1 MNRLAEKFIDIYRRS
16 TFIRYCVV
24 GGISW
29 VTDAVTLIA
38 VNRLTPQLLTDDVT
52 RLAVATYAGGIVG
65 FVVNYILTLIMAFN
79 SGVDKRTGKKFSAFL
94 IILAVSIVGW
104 VMKEWLMNLGVNI
117 LLLGDEW
124 LVNIPVSAI
133 VLAWNYLGRK
143 LFVFR
148 TGKHDIEKE

>member
-79 SGVDKRTGKKFSAFL
+79 SGEDKRTGKKFSAFL

-117 LLLGDEW
+117 LLSRRRMACKHSGLCD
-124 LVNIPVSAI
+124 SARMELSGQKA
-133 VLAWNYLGRK
+133 VCFPHRQTRY
-143 LFVFR
+143 
-148 TGKHDIEKE
+148 

>member
-1 MNRLAEKFIDIYRRS
+1 M
-16 TFIRYCVV
+16 
-24 GGISW
+24 
-29 VTDAVTLIA
+29 
-38 VNRLTPQLLTDDVT
+38 
-52 RLAVATYAGGIVG
+52 ATYAGGIVG

-79 SGVDKRTGKKFSAFL
+79 SGEDKRTGKKFSAFL